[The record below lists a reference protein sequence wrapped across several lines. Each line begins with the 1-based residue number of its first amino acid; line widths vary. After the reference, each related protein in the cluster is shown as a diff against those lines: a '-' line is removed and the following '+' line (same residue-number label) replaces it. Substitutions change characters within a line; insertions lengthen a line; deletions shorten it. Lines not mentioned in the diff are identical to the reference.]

1 MMTIKRLRGYDV
13 DILKK
18 IIECEKEAQIKY
30 LENDE
35 KEHYRMSL
43 KTIDKIEKIIKEK
56 TK

>member
-1 MMTIKRLRGYDV
+1 MMTIKRLRGYDI
-13 DILKK
+13 DMLNK

-30 LENDE
+30 LKNDE

-56 TK
+56 AK

>member
-1 MMTIKRLRGYDV
+1 MMTIKRLRGYDI
-13 DILKK
+13 DMLNK
-18 IIECEKEAQIKY
+18 IIECEKEAQTRY

-43 KTIDKIEKIIKEK
+43 KTINKIEKIIKEK